1 MGFSANVLV
10 GVATLSIKYPIG
22 GSYVDVGYT
31 EDGVR
36 FEYSAEKTTIRVEEK
51 TYPISQVIN
60 TESLKVTANLA
71 EATLHNLF
79 IAMAG
84 ASQVGNIIT
93 IGNGL
98 DKEMSIKIV
107 GKNPAG
113 FNRTIE
119 IPVAVASGTVGI
131 AWRKNEKTVIP
142 VTFEAMES
150 PSGNLGTITDA
161 TS

>member
-1 MGFSANVLV
+1 MGIKANVLV
-10 GVATLSIKYPIG
+10 GVATLYIKYPVG
-22 GSYVDVGYT
+22 GTYVDVGFT
-31 EDGVR
+31 EDGVH

-51 TYPISQVIN
+51 TYPIAQAIN
-60 TESLKVTANLA
+60 TEDLKVTANLA
-71 EATLHNLF
+71 EATLANLF
-79 IAMAG
+79 HAMAG

-93 IGNGL
+93 IGNGV
-98 DKEMSIKIV
+98 DKEMSVKII

-119 IPVAVASGTVGI
+119 IPCAVAEGTVGL

-142 VTFEAMES
+142 VSFVALES

>member
-10 GVATLSIKYPIG
+10 GVAVLSIKYPIG
-22 GSYVDVGYT
+22 GAYVDVGFT

-36 FEYSAEKTTIRVEEK
+36 MEYIAAKIPIRVEEK
-51 TYPISQVIN
+51 TYPLFQAIS
-60 TESLKVTANLA
+60 TEDLKVTANLA

-79 IAMAG
+79 IAIAG
-84 ASQVGNIIT
+84 ASQVGNVIT
-93 IGNGL
+93 IGNGV
-98 DKEMSIKIV
+98 DKEMSVKIV
-107 GKNPAG
+107 GRNPAG

-119 IPVAVASGTVGI
+119 IPVAVASGTVGTS
-131 AWRKNEKTVIP
+131 WRKNEKSVIP

-150 PSGNLGTITDA
+150 PAGTLCTITDA